1 MAISKEAAEN
11 EIRAP
16 NTEAVEKEEIKIR
29 PFWYSDIW
37 LFPKLI
43 TIITSLDKEGR
54 INAAPYSHIMQYDVM
69 QKNPR
74 MIVGFRQ
81 ESHTF
86 ENICATGEFVVN
98 CPNADYLDDMRD
110 TARFWPEGVN
120 ELEHTRFTMIP
131 SRKVKPPSIA
141 ECPQIAE
148 CTVDQIIHLEKSS
161 GIIIANIETIVM
173 DKGLADMDRSERIP
187 AMNLPIGLGDQN
199 RRYYY
204 HAKLNEENIIMHE
217 LAEPPGGQK
226 GGKIQMNMDWDEQ
239 AIQGLMD
246 IPVAL
251 RKMVAGQLEEHA
263 QKKGA
268 SAVTAQHMIEMAEEY
283 GIDKELMAR
292 FKT

>member
-1 MAISKEAAEN
+1 MA
-11 EIRAP
+11 
-16 NTEAVEKEEIKIR
+16 KEEIKIR

-43 TIITSLDKEGR
+43 TVITTLDKNGK

-74 MIVGFRQ
+74 MIIGCRQ

-86 ENICATGEFVVN
+86 ENICETGEFVVN
-98 CPNADYLDDMRD
+98 CPSADYLDDMME

-131 SRKVKPPSIA
+131 SRKVKPPSID

-148 CTVDQIIHLEKSS
+148 CTVDQIIRLDKSS
-161 GIIIANIETIVM
+161 GIIIANIVAIVM
-173 DKGLADMDRSERIP
+173 DEGLEQMDRSERIP
-187 AMNLPIGLGDQN
+187 AMNLPVGLGDQN

-204 HAKLNEENIIMHE
+204 HAYTDHVAMHE

-226 GGKIQMNMDWDEQ
+226 GGKIKMTMDWDDKAVE
-239 AIQGLMD
+239 ALMG
-246 IPVAL
+246 IPVAV
-251 RKMVAGQLEEHA
+251 RKMVSERLEEHA
-263 QKKGA
+263 QAKGA
-268 SAVTAQHMIEMAEEY
+268 ATVTAQHMIEMGEEY
-283 GIDKELMAR
+283 GIDEELFAR
-292 FKT
+292 FRT

>member
-1 MAISKEAAEN
+1 MANK
-11 EIRAP
+11 
-16 NTEAVEKEEIKIR
+16 KEEVKIK

-37 LFPKLI
+37 LFPKMI
-43 TIITSLDKEGR
+43 TIVTSMDEQGR

-74 MIVGFRQ
+74 MIIGFRQ
-81 ESHTF
+81 ESHSF
-86 ENICATGEFVVN
+86 ENIVATGEFVVN
-98 CPNADYLDDMRD
+98 CPSADYLDDMMD

-131 SRKVKPPSIA
+131 SLKVKPPSIA

-148 CTVDQIIHLEKSS
+148 CTVDQIIRLDKSS
-161 GIIIANIETIVM
+161 GIVIANIEAIVM
-173 DKGLADMDRSERIP
+173 DEGLKDMDRAERIP

-204 HAKLNEENIIMHE
+204 HAKLHDENIVMHE

-226 GGKIQMNMDWDEQ
+226 GGKIKMTMPWTDE
-239 AIQGLMD
+239 ATGGLMD

-263 QKKGA
+263 VKKGA
-268 SAVTAQHMIEMAEEY
+268 DPVTAQHMVEMAEEY
-283 GIDKELMAR
+283 GIDAELMAR

>member
-11 EIRAP
+11 EISGQNAV
-16 NTEAVEKEEIKIR
+16 AVEKEEIKIK

-69 QKNPR
+69 QKTPR
-74 MIVGFRQ
+74 MIIGFRQ

-86 ENICATGEFVVN
+86 QNICATGEFVVN
-98 CPNADYLDDMRD
+98 CPSADYLDDMMD

-120 ELEHTRFTMIP
+120 ELEHTSFTMIP

-161 GIIIANIETIVM
+161 GIIIANIEAIVM
-173 DKGLADMDRSERIP
+173 DKGLADMDRAERIP
-187 AMNLPIGLGDQN
+187 AMNLPIGLGDQS

-204 HAKLNEENIIMHE
+204 HAKLNDENITMHE

-226 GGKIQMNMDWDEQ
+226 GGKIQMNMDWDDK
-239 AIQGLMD
+239 AIEGLME

-251 RKMVAGQLEEHA
+251 RKMVAGQLEEYA
-263 QKKGA
+263 QDKGA
-268 SAVTAQHMIEMAEEY
+268 SAVTAQHMTDMAEEY
-283 GIDKELMAR
+283 GIDAELMAR